1 MVGPTVVGRGRFEAS
16 PRGEHCIAVTVADR
30 LDNEGLLVD
39 EYNST
44 NPFVRLTTEIED
56 YARRA
61 GVLTTR
67 FLGVAAVKNLDNVN
81 VRVVDGNVDVVTR
94 GCTSEVDVVKRRST
108 SFVECPNDPSQQCSN
123 CFHKLIGVLQ
133 EDSEAFV
140 PDGSPE
146 SDEYAETL
154 AEVEQYLQEYPEQ
167 SETTAEYVEYNL
179 GELSKKIVAKTQ
191 GIETYLADV
200 RQVAKDLRSEDPTIR
215 LRAQLEAQRIGAN
228 AKRSLE
234 FTTIDFYG
242 IDRLV
247 MSALQ
252 KASVL
257 KDLRVIPIELVQS
270 TRQAGTKLVAQL
282 VHQKA
287 EGLSDRTN

>member
-94 GCTSEVDVVKRRST
+94 GCTPEVDVVKQRST
-108 SFVECPNDPSQQCSN
+108 SFVECPKDPSQQCSN

-133 EDSEAFV
+133 AETDTFA

-146 SDEYAETL
+146 SDAYTEAL
-154 AEVEQYLQEYPEQ
+154 AQVEAYTQEHPAQ
-167 SETTAEYVEYNL
+167 GETTVENVEHSL
-179 GELSKKIVAKTQ
+179 DVFSQRIDLKIND
-191 GIETYLADV
+191 IESYLANV
-200 RQVAKDLRSEDPTIR
+200 RQVAKDLRSKDPTTR

-234 FTTIDFYG
+234 FRSVEMFG
-242 IDRLV
+242 IDGLV
-247 MSALQ
+247 LSALE
-252 KASVL
+252 KASSL
-257 KDLRVIPIELVQS
+257 KDLQVVPFELLNS
-270 TRQAGTKLVAQL
+270 TRQAGTKLVTHL
-282 VHQKA
+282 VHRKA
-287 EGLSDRTN
+287 DALNDHIG